1 MLVTGGPYESASDIW
16 IAEVLKEYGVRETE
30 DTQDLCTML

>member
-16 IAEVLKEYGVRETE
+16 IAEALKKYGGCETE
-30 DTQDLCTML
+30 DT